1 MPAPYR
7 LEPYKDELFAYQNIL
22 QTEYGGDFLLVD
34 YDRPRDLYARDEI
47 KLEKV
52 KPEYARPRH
61 AGGRERHERSRCR
74 GRKVAY
80 TAVGKTDGGAEAIVI
95 FLHGRGTDRRSGAS
109 DFIHGGNFN
118 RIKNLMMRNGGLYIS
133 ADFSDFGKR
142 GTAEMKALLLDQASR
157 SPGAPVFLACG
168 SWGGRICWRLI
179 ADAETGPLVKGVLFL
194 DSEMNDD
201 FVATAAKLP
210 PEQRP
215 AIHISST
222 MEDWILGYKSQLA
235 LLPAD
240 EEGGARLS
248 DPLRPVRFRHPRHL
262 APHDRLARRCSTG
275 CSRCRDSRR
284 PALDRRPQGGAGLIA
299 APAPRNSR
307 GRRPATSRRGPSGTP
322 SAAGRG
328 GVRSLRRA

>member
-1 MPAPYR
+1 VARPFEFRRGRTAAREPLGLHRQGLIALAALLLIGSAAHAAPYR

-52 KPEYARPRH
+52 KPEYLDLATQ
-61 AGGRERHERSRCR
+61 AVESDMSIKVS

-80 TAVGKTDGGAEAIVI
+80 TAVGKTGGGAEAIVI
-95 FLHGRGTDRRSGAS
+95 FIHGRGTDRRSGAS

-157 SPGAPVFLACG
+157 SPDAPVFLACG

-179 ADAETGPLVKGVLFL
+179 ADGETGPLVKGVLFL

-210 PEQRP
+210 PERRP

-222 MEDWILGYKSQLA
+222 MEDWILGHKSQLA
-235 LLPAD
+235 FFQRMKKEVPD
-240 EEGGARLS
+240 Y
-248 DPLRPVRFRHPRHL
+248 PIRFVL
-262 APHDRLARRCSTG
+262 FD
-275 CSRCRDSRR
+275 
-284 PALDRRPQGGAGLIA
+284 
-299 APAPRNSR
+299 
-307 GRRPATSRRGPSGTP
+307 SGTH
-322 SAAGRG
+322 GI
-328 GVRSLRRA
+328 SLRMTDWRQVLNWMLEVNGG